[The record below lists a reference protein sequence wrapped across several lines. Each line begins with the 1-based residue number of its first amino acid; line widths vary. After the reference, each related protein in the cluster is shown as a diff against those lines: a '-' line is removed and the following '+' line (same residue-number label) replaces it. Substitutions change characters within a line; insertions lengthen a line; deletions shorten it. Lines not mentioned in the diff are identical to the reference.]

1 MNSNNM
7 KKLLTLLFLFTI
19 LYSPYSHSNILD
31 NFLGN
36 MSTSDVM
43 LYDKSWTEVGPTEI
57 ETKLGYASTSVNLKA
72 KLKNLN
78 QDKSIKGVWIT
89 IETFDC
95 KKGCKNCI
103 TANIAT
109 YNVLEENNPF
119 TGKTHNTLRPNNTFQ
134 VNFNFE
140 DATLKRTYVQASG
153 NVTCYASSIDKVKG
167 FHVFE

>member
-1 MNSNNM
+1 M

-43 LYDKSWTEVGPTEI
+43 LYDKSWTEVGPTEL
-57 ETKLGYASTSVNLKA
+57 EATLGYASTSVNLKA

-109 YNVLEENNPF
+109 YSVLEENNPF

>member
-1 MNSNNM
+1 M
-7 KKLLTLLFLFTI
+7 KKLLTLLFTFAI

-31 NFLGN
+31 NLLGN

-43 LYDKSWTEVGPTEI
+43 LYDKSWTEVGPTDLEA
-57 ETKLGYASTSVNLKA
+57 KLGYASTSVNLKA

-78 QDKSIKGVWIT
+78 QDKSIKEVGIT

-109 YNVLEENNPF
+109 YSVLEDNNPF
-119 TGKTHNTLRPNNTFQ
+119 TGKTYNTLRPNNTFQ
-134 VNFNFE
+134 VNFDFE

-153 NVTCYASSIDKVKG
+153 NVTCYAASIDRVKG